1 MKNQT
6 ILLAV
11 IVTMLPCL
19 ITTTKALERK
29 PVDISGQFMLKTTRQ
44 AIEKAKLGSFI
55 ADAKSWTRTWAELQP
70 GKDAPKDAPK
80 VDFKKSLLLV
90 HVRDT
95 ADPNRHRFNAFL
107 NEGNAELM
115 ALSTRIGFQRSE
127 KATITFHTVSR
138 EGIKAVKSWDVK
150 QRKFRVESI
159 TGAADKNSAKVT
171 VTVILPEKVASFE
184 GRRLDVRLYEFDP
197 LLADVGATLV
207 DQIERKSVAH
217 QAGEE
222 TKLTLELGAGRQIK
236 PRRHYYVTLFYLDG
250 KQRTHMGEKD
260 GKRGLAKVLTD
271 NNPRSL
277 TMIVRPVN

>member
-1 MKNQT
+1 
-6 ILLAV
+6 
-11 IVTMLPCL
+11 
-19 ITTTKALERK
+19 
-29 PVDISGQFMLKTTRQ
+29 
-44 AIEKAKLGSFI
+44 
-55 ADAKSWTRTWAELQP
+55 
-70 GKDAPKDAPK
+70 
-80 VDFKKSLLLV
+80 
-90 HVRDT
+90 
-95 ADPNRHRFNAFL
+95 
-107 NEGNAELM
+107 M

-127 KATITFHTVSR
+127 DVKITFHTVSR

-250 KQRTHMGEKD
+250 TQRTHMGEKD